1 MKSLRKLPALLC
13 VFCLALLLFTGC
25 SGGGTEVTLQLDNK
39 DYTGTYTG
47 DMNDD
52 KPDGEGKFVYEGD
65 DGFTYEGHFA
75 NGMINGEGTLT
86 YKDGITLKGTFE
98 KGEIIPIQGDDIKTL
113 FSDPESLKDQ
123 AILLVG
129 QVFNGP
135 TEEGDQVYVQI
146 HTNIS
151 EYTDN
156 VAVFYDPSMITLKD
170 DDYITVL
177 GAVGEVKSG
186 TNIFGQTVSS
196 PTVQALA
203 IETVSYSDAA
213 SPTLA
218 TVDVNQTQDQYG
230 YSITVQK
237 VEYAAD
243 QTRVY
248 VSVTN
253 NGSADFSLYEFNCVI
268 SQNGKQYD
276 EESDWKADYPEVSSD
291 LKPGNTS
298 EGVIT
303 FPGIEQASFQLT
315 LDGSSDDWSQTIED
329 YVYQIDYTPTES

>member
-1 MKSLRKLPALLC
+1 MRSSRKLTAALGI
-13 VFCLALLLFTGC
+13 LLVLLFVFTGC
-25 SGGGTEVTLQLDNK
+25 SDSGTEVTLELQGKN
-39 DYTGTYTG
+39 YTGTYTG

-52 KPDGEGKFVYEGD
+52 KPDGEGKFVYDGD

-75 NGMINGEGTLT
+75 DGMINGEGTLT

-98 KGEIIPIQGDDIKTL
+98 KGEIIPIEGDAVQTL
-113 FSDPESLKDQ
+113 FTDPESLKDQ

-135 TEEGDQVYVQI
+135 TQEGDQMFVQI
-146 HTNIS
+146 HTNVS

-156 VAVFYDPSMITLKD
+156 VAVFYDPSLITLKD
-170 DDYITVL
+170 DDYIMVF
-177 GAVGEVKSG
+177 GAVGEVKEG
-186 TNIFGQTVSS
+186 TNIFGATVSS

-203 IETVSYSDAA
+203 ISTVSYSDAV

-218 TVDVNQTQDQYG
+218 TVEVNQTQDQNG
-230 YSITVQK
+230 YSLTVQK
-237 VEYAAD
+237 VEFAAD

-248 VSVTN
+248 VSATN
-253 NGSADFSLYEFNCVI
+253 NGTADFNLYEFNCKI

-276 EESDWKADYPEVSSD
+276 EESDYMADYPEVSSD

-303 FPGIEQASFQLT
+303 FPAIEQASFQLT
-315 LDGSSDDWSQTIED
+315 LDGSSDDWSQTLED
-329 YVYQIDYTPTES
+329 YVYQIDYTPTQS